1 MSKKPS
7 RRKCA
12 NKKCRQWF
20 KPSRPEQTV
29 CSYSCACAYGK
40 THTAKTK
47 TKEEREAK
55 RQAKKQQKAAHA
67 AWRERK
73 AAVKPLSH
81 WMDMTQRAVND
92 LIRETDLANGGG
104 CISCGT
110 RNADSWHA
118 GHYRT
123 TAAASQLRFHHDNIH
138 LQCHSCNVH
147 KSGNIELYRINLVK
161 KIGETRVLSLE
172 SNSATHRYSR
182 EELSTIRATAR
193 ADLRALKLLVVA

>member
-1 MSKKPS
+1 MSKKPT

-12 NKKCRQWF
+12 NTECRQWF

-40 THTAKTK
+40 AHTAKVK
-47 TKEEREAK
+47 TKEERKQK

-92 LIRETDLANGGG
+92 LIRETALANGEG

-110 RNADSWHA
+110 RTATAWHA
-118 GHYRT
+118 GHYRS
-123 TAAASQLRFHHDNIH
+123 TAAAGHLRFTRINIQ
-138 LQCHSCNVH
+138 LQCDVCNVH
-147 KSGNIELYRINLVK
+147 KSGNIELYRANLVK
-161 KIGETRVLSLE
+161 KVGEQSVIALE
-172 SNSATHRYSR
+172 GDNRTHRWER
-182 EELSTIRATAR
+182 EELATIRATAR
-193 ADLRALKLLVVA
+193 AELRALKQLVVA